1 MKNITPTSK
10 QHPLL
15 IHGPMKN
22 LYQDVIRCKA
32 CPRLVDFREKIA
44 KEKRKQ
50 YTDWVYWGKPI
61 PGYGDPKAEL
71 LLVGL
76 APAAH
81 GGNRTGRVFTGD
93 KSAEFLI
100 KCLYDVKIANQP
112 NSDQLDDGLILNN
125 AFMTPVL
132 KCVPPQDK
140 PTAQEINNCSKFF
153 SYEMEIL
160 KNVKVIL
167 ALGKIGFDQ
176 CLKYFRNEFNL
187 KLKDYPFGHD
197 RRYLLPNGKIL
208 WSCYHPSPR
217 NVNTRRLKY
226 NMMIELLYKV
236 NRCLYSIK

>member
-1 MKNITPTSK
+1 MSLNNW
-10 QHPLL
+10 
-15 IHGPMKN
+15 KN
-22 LYQDVIRCKA
+22 LNQEIIACKK
-32 CPRLVDFREKIA
+32 CKRLVNFREKIA
-44 KEKRKQ
+44 QYKTKRFKK
-50 YTDWVYWGKPI
+50 WKYWGKPVT
-61 PGYGDPKAEL
+61 GYGNKKGKL
-71 LLVGL
+71 IILGL

-112 NSDQLDDGLILNN
+112 NSDQLDDGLILKN

-187 KLKDYPFGHD
+187 KFKDYPFGHD

-226 NMMIELLYKV
+226 NMMIELLDKV
-236 NRCLYSIK
+236 NRCLYSFE